1 MITRRA
7 MVAVVNRALQDARL
21 EHRARFV
28 PAADATVDDMI
39 DIVEVEGG
47 SVVGIQLKDGRF
59 GVNVYDLDDN
69 GEVAASTDAGVFETL
84 SEAADRAVL
93 LLVQC

>member
-1 MITRRA
+1 MNRQDQVRFGCRRLRKRL
-7 MVAVVNRALQDARL
+7 MRAIPAEIAR
-21 EHRARFV
+21 V
-28 PAADATVDDMI
+28 
-39 DIVEVEGG
+39 GG

-59 GVNVYDLDDN
+59 GVNVYDLDDD
-69 GEVAASTDAGVFETL
+69 GEVAASTGAGVFNTL